1 MKNTYSIRKAAALG
15 IAAVSATA
23 TFAISPSYPSSSQ
36 TDVQA
41 SDSTRLYPEEQQRAQ
56 LLKDSKV
63 IFVGGD
69 SGTQAKR
76 DSAEALMSRFYDDQ
90 FRHSQDP
97 DAPMFTFMSK
107 NADLAMGI
115 GATVKLSGW
124 FDWNGYVPGADF
136 SPYDIEMPKNPDH
149 DKSLNASAAN
159 SGLFFSLLG
168 YHKKLGHYRV
178 YIQGGFSGYAN
189 KGFKL
194 KKAWVQ
200 IRDFTAGLAT
210 TTFSDPASE
219 PDVLDPA
226 GGNGIASKSNVL
238 VRYMKT
244 FKNKW
249 SVAGSLEFPSSQ
261 PDVSGGNVSKHLDYV
276 PDFAALGQ
284 YQWNRGLSHI
294 RLAALLRTM
303 SYTDLTT
310 NTNHSVTGW
319 GALLGSAIKICPQL
333 TFTAQ
338 GSVGQGISAY
348 TGDLSNGDYDLLADP
363 QNPGKLYAP
372 TTLAG
377 TVGLKYNWM
386 RNLNSTIALS
396 TLRNYAKDG
405 THDSNYKYG
414 QYLAANL
421 VYNITPRIQ
430 MGMEYL
436 AGKRMNF
443 DGSHANANRLQA
455 LFTASF

>member
-1 MKNTYSIRKAAALG
+1 MKNTSSFRKAAAIGLV
-15 IAAVSATA
+15 AVSATA
-23 TFAISPSYPSSSQ
+23 AFAISPSYSSSTQ

-41 SDSTRLYPEEQQRAQ
+41 SDSIRPYPEEQQRAK

-69 SGTQAKR
+69 TGSQAKR
-76 DSAEALMSRFYDDQ
+76 DSAQALMSMFYADQ

-97 DAPMFTFMSK
+97 EAPMFTFMSK
-107 NADLAMGI
+107 NADIAMGV

-136 SPYDIEMPKNPDH
+136 SPYNIEMTKNPDH
-149 DKSLNASAAN
+149 DKSLHASAAN
-159 SGLFFSLLG
+159 SGIFFSLLG
-168 YHKKLGHYRV
+168 TNEKLGNYRL
-178 YIQGGFSGYAN
+178 YIEGAFSGYDN

-226 GGNGIASKSNVL
+226 GGNGVASKSNVL

-261 PDVSGGNVSKHLDYV
+261 PDVSGGDVSKHLDYV

-284 YQWNRGLSHI
+284 YQWNRGMSHV

-310 NTNHSVTGW
+310 NTNHNVTGW
-319 GALLGSAIKICPQL
+319 GALLGSVIKICPQL
-333 TFTAQ
+333 TLTAQ

-348 TGDLSNGDYDLLADP
+348 TGDLSNGDYDLLGDP
-363 QNPGKLYAP
+363 AKPGHLYAP

-377 TVGLKYNWM
+377 TLGLKYYWM
-386 RNLNSTIALS
+386 PNLSSTVALS
-396 TLRNYAKDG
+396 TLKNYAKDG
-405 THDSNYKYG
+405 TNDSSYKYG

-430 MGMEYL
+430 IGMEYL